1 MIEQLPTD
9 IIGLMGVLILTV
21 GGYFKYRFDKAQSLK
36 VKEVHEQI
44 RNDHPN
50 KPNMRDDIDAIS
62 EMVRKGLDNIR
73 GDIRGVHKDISQL
86 HGSIGGVRR
95 ELHEEIERSTRA
107 DRNLNDRLNRL
118 HQPPG
123 NSTR

>member
-1 MIEQLPTD
+1 MTDQLPTD
-9 IIGLMGVLILTV
+9 LIGLLGVALLTI

-50 KPNMRDDIDAIS
+50 KPNMRDDIDKIS
-62 EMVRKGLDNIR
+62 DMVSKGLDNIR

-86 HGSIGGVRR
+86 RGAVSGVRR
-95 ELHEEIERSTRA
+95 ELHEEIERSTKA
-107 DRNLNDRLNRL
+107 DHQLGERINRIV
-118 HQPPG
+118 PPG
-123 NSTR
+123 DL